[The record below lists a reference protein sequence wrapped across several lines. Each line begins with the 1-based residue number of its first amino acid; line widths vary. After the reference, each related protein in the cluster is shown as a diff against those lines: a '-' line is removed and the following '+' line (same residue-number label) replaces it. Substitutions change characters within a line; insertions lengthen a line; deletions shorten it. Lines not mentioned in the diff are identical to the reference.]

1 MNDDAGLVVTD
12 LHKSFQLG
20 PRAVEVLRGLSFALA
35 PGEALAVTGPS
46 GSGKS
51 TLLHLIG
58 TLDRPT
64 SGSVAIDGAD
74 PWRLPEPKL
83 ARFRNRTVGFV
94 FQDPHLLPQYT
105 VLENVV
111 LPALAFPGEADTG
124 SGGQPPAE
132 RAATLLDRVGL
143 GGRLDHRPAELSG
156 GERQRAA
163 VARAR
168 INRPRRLLCDEPTG
182 SLDRATATAVADLL
196 FEVHGS
202 EAPMLVVVT
211 HSLELAGRF
220 ARRYE
225 LVEGRCVEA

>member
-1 MNDDAGLVVTD
+1 MMMPHEAMESGKLISFRHLGFENFDMSVMLVMFGRMAVAAGLAGLVAFRPWRR
-12 LHKSFQLG
+12 LMKWHF
-20 PRAVEVLRGLSFALA
+20 E
-35 PGEALAVTGPS
+35 
-46 GSGKS
+46 
-51 TLLHLIG
+51 
-58 TLDRPT
+58 RPT

-111 LPALAFPGEADTG
+111 LPALAFPGEAG
-124 SGGQPPAE
+124 AGGQPPAE
-132 RAATLLDRVGL
+132 RAAALLDRVGL

-163 VARAR
+163 VARAL
-168 INRPRRLLCDEPTG
+168 INRPRLLLCDEPTG